1 MKHQHRDRELLYRQD
16 IIAIALCEAVWD
28 SMTSV
33 PQKLIDTKF
42 GEEAQAS
49 PADSQQSG
57 ISFSPWKLVTPA
69 SKSFGL
75 KETKKNVNFSKLIN
89 CFN

>member
-1 MKHQHRDRELLYRQD
+1 MKHQQRDRELLYRQD
-16 IIAIALCEAVWD
+16 IITIALCEAVWD

-33 PQKLIDTKF
+33 PGKLIDRKF
-42 GEEAQAS
+42 GEEAQSS

-57 ISFSPWKLVTPA
+57 TSFSPWKLVNPA

-75 KETKKNVNFSKLIN
+75 KEMKKMSTFQS
-89 CFN
+89 

>member
-16 IIAIALCEAVWD
+16 IITVALCEAVWD

-33 PQKLIDTKF
+33 PRKLIDTKF

-57 ISFSPWKLVTPA
+57 ISFSPWKLVNPA

-75 KETKKNVNFSKLIN
+75 KETKKKCQLFKVN
-89 CFN
+89 